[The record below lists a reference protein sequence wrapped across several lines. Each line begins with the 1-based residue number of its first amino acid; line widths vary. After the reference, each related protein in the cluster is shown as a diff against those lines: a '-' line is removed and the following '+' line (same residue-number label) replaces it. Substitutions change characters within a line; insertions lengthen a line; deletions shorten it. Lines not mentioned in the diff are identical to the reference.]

1 MISGLYNLNFESKIF
16 WIFVRVLFLVCMSR
30 NFSCEICLKDVKV
43 FIIIIEVFDWLVN
56 LLLWLKGD
64 LISVYLFI
72 VLYFLFFWS
81 EGVDIGVGW
90 LVGIVLGVVGLKV
103 VGVFVV
109 LFLVV
114 EMLLKIMNMNISVI
128 FILKNIF
135 FFFWCYLKV

>member
-1 MISGLYNLNFESKIF
+1 MYICFKYSIGFSVYLLYI
-16 WIFVRVLFLVCMSR
+16 
-30 NFSCEICLKDVKV
+30 
-43 FIIIIEVFDWLVN
+43 FIIEIFNWLVN

-64 LISVYLFI
+64 LISVYLFV